1 MRRLLAAA
9 LVLGFAAT
17 AAAQPESA
25 YYGLALGSFDYQEDA
40 FPGFFSGVSGNT
52 DSWRVMVGYQLLEHL
67 AVEGGLG
74 KTSALRDTPTL
85 TIPGPPGTPPISETL
100 NYSTE
105 FSSLMIRMLGVMNFD
120 NGFTVL
126 GGIGYAEMNQ
136 DFALSDQAGNSE
148 SFDQDVGEPTYY
160 VGAQYDWDRFGLRLA
175 YEKYEFP
182 GGAFN
187 DDGDIKETTLT
198 FFYRL

>member
-1 MRRLLAAA
+1 MRRLVAAA
-9 LVLGFAAT
+9 LVLGFASTAT
-17 AAAQPESA
+17 AQPDSA
-25 YYGLALGSFDYQEDA
+25 YYGLSLGSFDYEEDA
-40 FPGFFSGVSGNT
+40 VQPFFSGVSGNT
-52 DSWRVMVGYQLLEHL
+52 DSWRIMVGYQLLEHM

-74 KTSALRDTPTL
+74 KTSAIRDTATL
-85 TIPGPPGTPPISETL
+85 TFVPAPGAPPVTETL
-100 NYSTE
+100 DISTE
-105 FSSLMIRMLGVMNFD
+105 FSSLMIRMLGVLNFD
-120 NGFTVL
+120 NGVTLV

-136 DFALSDQAGNSE
+136 DFFLSDQAGNSE

-187 DDGDIKETTLT
+187 DDGDINETTLS